1 MEVPLQELA
10 FTIEPLL
17 TAVHIFRKEG
27 GKNQIQSYS
36 KVSFIT
42 VFEQGPF
49 PTPLLILDNETPP
62 LSILAG
68 VS

>member
-27 GKNQIQSYS
+27 EENLIHSYS
-36 KVSFIT
+36 KVSFLT
-42 VFEQGPF
+42 VFDQGPF
-49 PTPLLILDNETPP
+49 PTSLLILDNETPP
-62 LSILAG
+62 LSFLAV